1 VKNLHL
7 NRRLKWL
14 NLVSEAGKGI
24 KDSGLVAAGC
34 RMQDNGIAAGKFA
47 SVSIYVAYCFNYLN
61 YINLI
66 VSALKWFLV

>member
-1 VKNLHL
+1 MAEFGLWGREGN
-7 NRRLKWL
+7 
-14 NLVSEAGKGI
+14 KGQRI
-24 KDSGLVAAGC
+24 GSR

-66 VSALKWFLV
+66 VSALK